1 MSQLDFSITFPHF
14 FGFLFCF
21 YIFTHYLVVVLVR
34 FWYNQKLRDL
44 TEDELA
50 EELKRVDNS
59 VFIKRILKL

>member
-1 MSQLDFSITFPHF
+1 MSQLDFSITFTHF

-44 TEDELA
+44 TGDELT